1 MGCNNILGAIVLAAF
16 TAGPALAGGAF
27 GSPVFRND
35 LLKLRRDF
43 LDIKKTSRL
52 RNRAADPVYSAVL
65 KYLEGSGVPVEFV
78 RGAFEDPAVKILPE
92 VVRRWDPPQ
101 RPEVPRPE
109 RTYDDYRRIFIKPQR
124 IEKGKNFYLGK
135 QALIKDVAAHYGVDE
150 FLLVAFPGVET
161 YFGSYT
167 GKYTVFNALYTT
179 AHKVPRRSNWA
190 ARELAE
196 YLKYCRRDRVEP
208 QSIKGSYAGA
218 FGFGQFIPSSF
229 NHYAV
234 DYDGDGV
241 RRHNEWADVLG
252 SIANYLVKNGYQPGD
267 TDFSKGSSIWRAIW
281 AYNHYEY
288 YVRVIID
295 FRMEVMKKLGLPAS

>member
-1 MGCNNILGAIVLAAF
+1 MGWNKIPAAIALAAL
-16 TAGPALAGGAF
+16 AAAPVRAGGAF
-27 GSPVFRND
+27 GSSVFHND
-35 LLKLRRDF
+35 LREIRRDF
-43 LDIKKTSRL
+43 LDIKRTSRL
-52 RNRAADPVYSAVL
+52 HNRSVDPVYTAVL
-65 KYLEGSGVPVEFV
+65 KHLEGSGVPIDFI
-78 RGAFEDPAVKILPE
+78 RGAFADPQVMIIPE

-109 RTYDDYRRIFIKPQR
+109 RTYEDYRGIFIKPHR
-124 IEKGKNFYLGK
+124 IEKGEKFYRENK
-135 QALIKDVAAHYGVDE
+135 DLIKNVAAHYDVDE

-179 AHKVPRRSNWA
+179 AHKVPRRSAWA

-196 YLKYCRRDRVEP
+196 YLMYCWRDKVEP
-208 QSIKGSYAGA
+208 QSIMGSYAGA

-241 RRHNEWADVLG
+241 RRHDEWSDVLG
-252 SIANYLVKNGYQPGD
+252 SIANYLIRNGYRPGD
-267 TDFSKGSSIWRAIW
+267 TDFARGSSIWKAIW
-281 AYNHYEY
+281 AYNHYEF

-295 FRMEVMKKLGLPAS
+295 FRLEVMKKLGLPAA